1 MADTRLRDAAIE
13 YAQRGW
19 AVFPLADGRK
29 EPRFYG
35 AYRRA
40 TKDLAQIRRWWRQFP
55 EANIGLATGAAS
67 GIWVLDVDGP
77 EGEASFVELV
87 RHQSELPETAMVR
100 TRKGWH
106 LYWSL
111 GEQPDPMRRIG
122 SRPGLDVIGGNGY
135 LLAPPSIHPSGMP
148 YAWCDP
154 SVQLAKSP
162 RWLLQALLSRPEP
175 VRAAR
180 YFAQSR
186 GPGYLSGVTRRAV
199 RDVLDAPKGTR
210 NVQLFRA
217 AVWALGVA
225 EGLGQPAAPVEA
237 ELWAAAQSVGL
248 TEIEIRRT
256 LMSAR
261 IRARGNPRRETE

>member
-29 EPRFYG
+29 EPRFSG

-40 TKDLAQIRRWWRQFP
+40 TTDVAQIKRWWRQFP
-55 EANIGLATGAAS
+55 AANIGLATGATS

-77 EGEASFVELV
+77 EGEASFVQLV
-87 RHQSELPETAMVR
+87 KDQAQLPETAIVK
-100 TRKGWH
+100 TTKGWH
-106 LYWSL
+106 LYWKL

-135 LLAPPSIHPSGMP
+135 LLAPPSVHPSGML

-154 SVQLAKSP
+154 SVQLAESP

-180 YFAQSR
+180 YFAGWR
-186 GPGYLSGVTRRAV
+186 GPGYVSGVTRRAV
-199 RDVLDAPKGTR
+199 RDVLEAPSGTR

-225 EGLGQPAAPVEA
+225 EGLGESAGAVED
-237 ELWAAAQSVGL
+237 ELRAAAQAVGL

-256 LMSAR
+256 LQSAR
-261 IRARGNPRRETE
+261 IRARTNPRRET